1 EAGIRDRNV
10 TGVQTC
16 ALPIYCSTYIPPR
29 LVIAAA
35 GGATHEEVLSM
46 VEDAL
51 AEAGLGSRADVWS
64 GAENGAH
71 GAGSVEKGAHLAG
84 ASRRAPIVRAGTSH
98 DVKDA
103 EQLASL
109 LGCEGLEDG
118 HDDRFVYSVLLAML
132 GGGMSSRLFQSVRE
146 ERGLAYAVNCVASQF
161 TDAGT

>member
-84 ASRRAPIVRAGTSH
+84 ASRRAPIFQAGTSH
-98 DVKDA
+98 NVKDT
-103 EQLASL
+103 EQLGIL
-109 LGCEGLEDG
+109 LGCEGLEEG
-118 HDDRFVYSVLLAML
+118 HDDRFVYSVLLTML
-132 GGGMSSRLFQSVRE
+132 GGGMSSRLFQSEIGRAHV
-146 ERGLAYAVNCVASQF
+146 
-161 TDAGT
+161 